1 MYLETD
7 NIYVTILSSRT
18 PLYMNLN
25 KYENL
30 FRSTVSI
37 KFKGGLNANFNAM
50 LQQQE
55 FIEQVL

>member
-1 MYLETD
+1 
-7 NIYVTILSSRT
+7 V
-18 PLYMNLN
+18 NLN